1 MKDGLSAI
9 SYVRENAAELKLNP
23 NRIGFMGFSAGGTVT
38 MSVAYNCND
47 ENRPNF
53 IAAVY
58 PWIGEIKGK
67 VPEAKTPAFI
77 AVANDDHLNLVP
89 NSMEIY
95 KKWNEAGQSVE
106 LHVFGKGGHG
116 FGLDKNY
123 NPTDE
128 WNELFV
134 NWLGSEGLL
143 WPEKPQ
149 GYFANMSYI
158 DYQKMQESQQEMLK
172 NDWGG
177 LTIYSNDNAKL
188 TEQNIKNSIVFYG
201 NSITDFWIRFD
212 NDFFK
217 KNNFIDRG
225 ISGQTT
231 SQMLVRFRED
241 VVKLKP
247 AAVVILAGTN
257 DIAENT
263 GPISIENIFGNI
275 VSMVE
280 IAKAHNIKSIL
291 CSVHPVYQYSWNKKI
306 EPVGKIKELNL
317 MIKQYANANNI
328 PYADYYSAFVDE
340 RGGIPEKFSQDGVHP
355 NVAGY
360 KVMEEIVSKCIV
372 DLKLRE
378 KVVY

>member
-1 MKDGLSAI
+1 
-9 SYVRENAAELKLNP
+9 
-23 NRIGFMGFSAGGTVT
+23 
-38 MSVAYNCND
+38 
-47 ENRPNF
+47 
-53 IAAVY
+53 
-58 PWIGEIKGK
+58 
-67 VPEAKTPAFI
+67 
-77 AVANDDHLNLVP
+77 
-89 NSMEIY
+89 
-95 KKWNEAGQSVE
+95 
-106 LHVFGKGGHG
+106 
-116 FGLDKNY
+116 
-123 NPTDE
+123 
-128 WNELFV
+128 
-134 NWLGSEGLL
+134 
-143 WPEKPQ
+143 
-149 GYFANMSYI
+149 MSYI
-158 DYQKMQESQQEMLK
+158 DYQKIQESQQEMLK

-177 LTIYSNDNAKL
+177 LTRYSNDNAKL

-201 NSITDFWIRFD
+201 NSITDFWLRFD
-212 NDFFK
+212 NDFFQ

-280 IAKAHNIKSIL
+280 IAKANNIKSIL

-340 RGGIPEKFSQDGVHP
+340 RGGIPEKYSQDGVHP

-372 DLKLRE
+372 DLKLRK